1 MRIDSHVHLWTY
13 DRERDTW
20 ITDEMK
26 VLQRDFL
33 PGDLA
38 GEIRENGIDACIAV
52 QAGQTEQETLFLLE
66 MSLRYPFIKGVVG
79 WIDLRD
85 PQVGGRLEYFSQF
98 PVIRG
103 WRHIVQDEPPDF
115 LSGPDFRRGIRE
127 LTRFGYTYD
136 ILVYHHQLGAALDFV
151 RDFPDQPIVLDH
163 CGKPGIRKK
172 DMDSWESLIYEMA
185 GCPNLSCKLS
195 GLITEA
201 DWLHWEEGDIY
212 PYLDVV
218 FDAFGANRLLFGSDW
233 PVMQLAGNYSRWI
246 SLLENYIGDPESET
260 GKKIFGQNAMDF
272 YKL

>member
-33 PGDLA
+33 PGDLS
-38 GEIRENGIDACIAV
+38 GEIRENGIDACITV
-52 QAGQTEQETLFLLE
+52 QAGQTEKETLFLLE
-66 MSLRYPFIKGVVG
+66 MSRRYPFIKGVVG
-79 WIDLRD
+79 WIDFRN
-85 PQVGGRLEYFSQF
+85 PEVGTRLEYFSQF

-136 ILVYHHQLGAALDFV
+136 LLVYQSQLGAALDFV
-151 RDFPDQPIVLDH
+151 RDFPDQPFVLDH
-163 CGKPGIRKK
+163 CGKPGIREKN
-172 DMDSWESLIYEMA
+172 MDTWKPLIYEMA
-185 GCPNLSCKLS
+185 GCPNLTCKLS

-212 PYLDVV
+212 PYLDVA
-218 FDAFGANRLLFGSDW
+218 FDAFGTDRLLFGSDW
-233 PVMQLAGNYSRWI
+233 PVMQLAGNYSRWVR
-246 SLLENYIGDPESET
+246 LLENYIGDPGSET
-260 GKKIFGQNAMDF
+260 GKKIFGQNAIDF